1 MLTIAKT
8 KTKLIVI
15 NRNTM
20 GNVFGK
26 TYIMGMVFGK
36 IVVETPK
43 YTVSK
48 SGDSYEVRQYPPAV
62 SAEVT
67 YDPSEFKGDRD
78 GGFQVLAKY
87 IGVFGKPE
95 NHKISMTAPV
105 VTTEGEKIAM
115 TSPVITKEGE
125 KISMTSPVITKEG
138 EKIAMTPPVIT
149 KEGEKIAMTSPVIT
163 KEGEKIA
170 MTSPVVTKEGGGG
183 ERKKKTVTMQF
194 LLPEKYKRA
203 EDAPRPTDERVVIR
217 EEGGRK
223 YGVVTFSGTAGE
235 SVVSE
240 KVKKL
245 TSDLERDGFKIGG
258 EFVLARYN
266 PPWTLPPFRTNEVM
280 IPVE

>member
-1 MLTIAKT
+1 MQTITKT
-8 KTKLIVI
+8 KTKLI
-15 NRNTM
+15 NSNTM

-26 TYIMGMVFGK
+26 SYIMGMVFGK

-43 YTVSK
+43 YTVAK
-48 SGDSYEVRQYPPAV
+48 SGDGYEVREYPPAV
-62 SAEVT
+62 AAEVT
-67 YDPSEFKGDRD
+67 YDPSEFKGDKD

-95 NHKISMTAPV
+95 NQKPEKVAVSSP
-105 VTTEGEKIAM
+105 TEGEKIAM

-138 EKIAMTPPVIT
+138 EKIAMT
-149 KEGEKIAMTSPVIT
+149 SPVIT
-163 KEGEKIA
+163 KEGEKIE
-170 MTSPVVTKEGGGG
+170 MTSPVVTKEGG
-183 ERKKKTVTMQF
+183 KKKTVTMQF
-194 LLPEKYKRA
+194 LLPEMYKKA
-203 EDAPRPTDERVVIR
+203 EEAPRPTDERVVIR

-223 YGVVTFSGTAGE
+223 YGVVTFSGSAGE
-235 SVVSE
+235 RVVSE

-245 TSDLERDGFKIGG
+245 TSDLERDGFKITG

-280 IPVE
+280 IPIE

>member
-1 MLTIAKT
+1 
-8 KTKLIVI
+8 
-15 NRNTM
+15 M

-43 YTVSK
+43 YTVAK
-48 SGDSYEVRQYPPAV
+48 SGDGYEVREYPPAV

-67 YDPSEFKGDRD
+67 YDPSEFKGDKD

-95 NHKISMTAPV
+95 NQK
-105 VTTEGEKIAM
+105 GEKIAM
-115 TSPVITKEGE
+115 TS
-125 KISMTSPVITKEG
+125 
-138 EKIAMTPPVIT
+138 PVIT

-163 KEGEKIA
+163 KEGEKIE
-170 MTSPVVTKEGGGG
+170 MTSPVVTKEVGGG
-183 ERKKKTVTMQF
+183 ESKKKTVTMQF
-194 LLPEKYKRA
+194 LLPEMYKRA

-245 TSDLERDGFKIGG
+245 TSDLERDGFKIVG

>member
-1 MLTIAKT
+1 MQTIAKT
-8 KTKLIVI
+8 KTKLISF
-15 NRNTM
+15 NNTM

-26 TYIMGMVFGK
+26 TYIIGMVFGK

-43 YTVSK
+43 YTVAK
-48 SGDSYEVRQYPPAV
+48 SGDGYEVREYPPAV

-67 YDPSEFKGDRD
+67 YDPSEFKGDKD

-95 NHKISMTAPV
+95 NQKIAMAAPV
-105 VTTEGEKIAM
+105 VATEGEKIAMTSPVITKEGEKIAM

-138 EKIAMTPPVIT
+138 EKIAMT
-149 KEGEKIAMTSPVIT
+149 SPVIT
-163 KEGEKIA
+163 KEGEKIG
-170 MTSPVVTKEGGGG
+170 MTSPVVTKEVGGR

-194 LLPEKYKRA
+194 LLPEMYKRA

-245 TSDLERDGFKIGG
+245 TNDLERDGFKIVG

-266 PPWTLPPFRTNEVM
+266 PPWTLPTFRTNEVM

>member
-1 MLTIAKT
+1 
-8 KTKLIVI
+8 
-15 NRNTM
+15 M

-48 SGDSYEVRQYPPAV
+48 SGDGYEVRQYPPAV

-95 NHKISMTAPV
+95 NQKIAMTAPV

-125 KISMTSPVITKEG
+125 KIAMTSPVITK
-138 EKIAMTPPVIT
+138 K
-149 KEGEKIAMTSPVIT
+149 GEKIAMTSPVIT
-163 KEGEKIA
+163 KEGEKIEMTSPVITKKGEKIA

-235 SVVSE
+235 GAVSE

-245 TSDLERDGFKIGG
+245 TSDLERDGFKIVG